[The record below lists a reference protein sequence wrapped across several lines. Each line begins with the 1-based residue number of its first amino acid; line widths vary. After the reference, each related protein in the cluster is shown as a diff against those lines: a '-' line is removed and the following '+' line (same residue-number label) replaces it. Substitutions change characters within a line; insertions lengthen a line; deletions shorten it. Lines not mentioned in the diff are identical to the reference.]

1 MYLAKIMIIVY
12 MPIIIKKLPS
22 SRGYMVQNALTKV
35 IHAKHTT
42 LKKAEAQ
49 KRLIDAIDR
58 IRSV

>member
-1 MYLAKIMIIVY
+1 

-49 KRLIDAIDR
+49 KRLIDAIDK